1 MRLLGKNE
9 VIETLR
15 LKIRA
20 AESGDLE
27 DSWVWLE
34 KALQPEWGQADLV
47 GQVEGGKCLVFE
59 DEAQELIGAA
69 VVLGNEP
76 AAGYAAIPFI
86 AITPSRRFS
95 GLGGEG
101 AIGIERWLRQHGVG
115 RVFAPVPDG
124 RGLAVYFWLRLG
136 YRALLRLE
144 APWPLSSLNDVNPEG
159 IWMVRDA
166 D

>member
-1 MRLLGKNE
+1 VRLLGKNE
-9 VIETLR
+9 AIETLR
-15 LKIRA
+15 LKIRT

-34 KALQPEWGQADLV
+34 RALQPEWGQGNLARQVDA
-47 GQVEGGKCLVFE
+47 GQCLVFE
-59 DEAQELIGAA
+59 DQTQELIGAA

-76 AAGYAAIPFI
+76 AAGYASIPFI
-86 AITPSRRFS
+86 AITPARRFS
-95 GLGGEG
+95 GLGGE
-101 AIGIERWLRQHGVG
+101 AAVGIERWLRSHGAE

-136 YRALLRLE
+136 YRALLRVE
-144 APWPLSSLNDVNPEG
+144 APWPLSSLNDVAPEG
-159 IWMVRDA
+159 IWMVRDE